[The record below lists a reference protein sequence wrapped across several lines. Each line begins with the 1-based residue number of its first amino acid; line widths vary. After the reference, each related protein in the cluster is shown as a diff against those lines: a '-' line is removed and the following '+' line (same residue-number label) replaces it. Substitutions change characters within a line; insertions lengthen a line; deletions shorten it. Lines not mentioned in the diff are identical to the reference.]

1 MANAR
6 ITRRAVLG
14 SAGAASLSPV
24 ISVSAS
30 DALAPHAR
38 LAFAAR
44 ISVGAAE
51 AVESSPGRQWSAVLG
66 GEIHGPLVSGAV
78 QGGRIDWH
86 VDARSQT
93 VEITARFG
101 VLSRD
106 GRLLEIRDRAVF
118 PGAIAP
124 ASASVIATAPM
135 LVEQADEVPARPALL
150 VGRLD
155 ASRFADGV
163 VQLDAFEV
171 S

>member
-24 ISVSAS
+24 FSAS
-30 DALAPHAR
+30 TDDALAPRAR
-38 LAFAAR
+38 LAFSAR

-51 AVESSPGRQWSAVLG
+51 TVASSPGRRWSAVIG

-101 VLSRD
+101 VLGRD

-118 PGAIAP
+118 PGVVPP
-124 ASASVIATAPM
+124 ASVPVISTAPM
-135 LVEQADEVPARPALL
+135 LVEQADEVPATPALL